1 MRENLFEL
9 DINSHEQ
16 RLLLGVK
23 GFRKKMDRKILAKSD
38 TKRLQEVQMKIRDA
52 MALRSQYFTW
62 GLTDLVIQ
70 FRLKIRAT
78 EDLIECAQR
87 LQVRAD
93 DKTEREL
100 AILKQL
106 RDRTYEDIRFFVNE
120 REKKIWRLWE
130 NYGGLNYKPLSD
142 SSSLTLN

>member
-1 MRENLFEL
+1 
-9 DINSHEQ
+9 
-16 RLLLGVK
+16 
-23 GFRKKMDRKILAKSD
+23 
-38 TKRLQEVQMKIRDA
+38 

-100 AILKQL
+100 EILKQL
-106 RDRTYEDIRFFVNE
+106 RDRTYDDIRFFVNE

-130 NYGGLNYKPLSD
+130 NHGGSNFKPLTENNR
-142 SSSLTLN
+142 LTLQQLAYRVEVHL